1 MGTPYFP
8 VLFNSWEGFQI
19 GSGREGEGLSWPWA
33 ICEILAACPPP
44 CSQGQV
50 HPLSE
55 ASGKVA
61 VGWGSWLSECWVCL
75 RRVCLQCLSLHN
87 NPVQVHTDITPIWKW
102 NSGFETLGFHG
113 SIRHQKNQGGHPY
126 ECYRHHFFFLFFM
139 AAPIAYGRSWAK
151 DWIQATAV
159 RFLTHCTTAGT
170 PLFS

>member
-8 VLFNSWEGFQI
+8 VLFNSSEGFQI

-61 VGWGSWLSECWVCL
+61 VGWDSWLSECWVCL
-75 RRVCLQCLSLHN
+75 RCVCLQCLSLHN

-113 SIRHQKNQGGHPY
+113 STRHQKNQGGHPY
-126 ECYRHHFFFLFFM
+126 KCYRHHLFF
-139 AAPIAYGRSWAK
+139 PFFYGCTHSIW
-151 DWIQATAV
+151 T
-159 RFLTHCTTAGT
+159 FLVQGLNPSHCSQILT
-170 PLFS
+170 PLHHSRNSSIS